1 MNDYFCAKAIISRA
15 KDRAEVI
22 AYIKADVLNIVN
34 RKLNNPENVD
44 LFVNICALYAEK
56 YGEECIE
63 IIDAIDNDNDKYF
76 IFSRYLTSFEWR
88 NKENLPVN
96 QFNNWLMKN
105 QLYEKAVWRML
116 ISNSMKVNHPFNA
129 DYLHELLYKFSLNK
143 RDYVWTIYINELKSY
158 NNDNRLIQLIEMY
171 ASGQTLDISD
181 DKQIELMLTLFG
193 WLLTSSNRKLRDYT
207 SKAMIEILK
216 DRVELCSRILKKFDR
231 CIVDISS

>member
-1 MNDYFCAKAIISRA
+1 
-15 KDRAEVI
+15 
-22 AYIKADVLNIVN
+22 
-34 RKLNNPENVD
+34 
-44 LFVNICALYAEK
+44 
-56 YGEECIE
+56 
-63 IIDAIDNDNDKYF
+63 
-76 IFSRYLTSFEWR
+76 
-88 NKENLPVN
+88 
-96 QFNNWLMKN
+96 MKN

-216 DRVELCSRILKKFDR
+216 DRVELCSRILKKFDGVNDPYVLQRLYGIVFGACCR
-231 CIVDISS
+231 CSDDEDIQDLAEYVYCTIFDKDMVYPDILLRDYARMIIERFLYENPEYTGIIKK